1 MIHTI
6 DDFAA
11 AWTWEAG
18 ETQKLFDRLT
28 DGSLAQAV
36 NSDGRTIGR
45 LAWHIAQTIPEM
57 MARTGLHVTGIG
69 EHDPVPAHAA
79 EISSAYRA
87 AAASLLH
94 EIKTQWTDATLTH
107 SDDMYG
113 MQWPRSQTLWALIGH
128 QTHHRGQLTV
138 LMRQADLVVPGIYGP
153 AREEWEAMGTDAPT
167 I

>member
-36 NSDGRTIGR
+36 NNDGRTIGR

-69 EHDPVPAHAA
+69 
-79 EISSAYRA
+79 
-87 AAASLLH
+87 
-94 EIKTQWTDATLTH
+94 
-107 SDDMYG
+107 
-113 MQWPRSQTLWALIGH
+113 
-128 QTHHRGQLTV
+128 
-138 LMRQADLVVPGIYGP
+138 
-153 AREEWEAMGTDAPT
+153 
-167 I
+167 